1 METLAGMRL
10 LAEVVESGS
19 FSAAGRRLGMAP
31 SSVARGIG
39 ALEDELGARL
49 LNRTTRKLGLTEA
62 GRLYHERSKRILV
75 EIEEARLSVTQLET
89 APRGTS

>member
-10 LAEVVESGS
+10 LAEVVDSGS
-19 FSAAGRRLGMAP
+19 FSAAGRRLGMAA

-39 ALEDELGARL
+39 ALENELGARL

-62 GRLYHERSKRILV
+62 GRLYHAASASWSRSKTLGCR
-75 EIEEARLSVTQLET
+75 
-89 APRGTS
+89 